1 MMGSTRCPSLLDSL
15 TMNHIMSLNLS
26 VPSIGC
32 NACIETITKAIQA
45 KDISAIVDGDPT
57 SKTIQVE
64 SQLPESKIRELI
76 AIAGHKV
83 A

>member
-1 MMGSTRCPSLLDSL
+1 
-15 TMNHIMSLNLS
+15 MSLKLS

-32 NACIETITKAIQA
+32 ASCIETITKAIQA
-45 KDISAIVDGDPT
+45 VDASAIVAGDAA
-57 SKTIQVE
+57 SKSLDIE

-83 A
+83 AN

>member
-1 MMGSTRCPSLLDSL
+1 MNL
-15 TMNHIMSLNLS
+15 TIS

-32 NACIETITKAIQA
+32 ASCIETITKAIQA
-45 KDISAIVDGDPT
+45 VDASAIVTGDST
-57 SKTIQVE
+57 TKSLDVE
-64 SQLPESKIRELI
+64 SQLTEVKIRELI

>member
-1 MMGSTRCPSLLDSL
+1 MNL
-15 TMNHIMSLNLS
+15 TLS

-32 NACIETITKAIQA
+32 ASCIETITKAIQSA
-45 KDISAIVDGDPT
+45 DASAIVTGDAAT
-57 SKTIQVE
+57 KSLDIE
-64 SQLPESKIRELI
+64 SQLTEVEIRQLI

>member
-1 MMGSTRCPSLLDSL
+1 
-15 TMNHIMSLNLS
+15 MSLKLS

-32 NACIETITKAIQA
+32 ASCIETITKTIQ
-45 KDISAIVDGDPT
+45 SVDTTATIAGDAT
-57 SKTIQVE
+57 SKSLDIE
-64 SQLPESKIRELI
+64 SQLPEVKIRELI

>member
-1 MMGSTRCPSLLDSL
+1 MNL
-15 TMNHIMSLNLS
+15 TLS

-32 NACIETITKAIQA
+32 ASCIETITKAIQA
-45 KDISAIVDGDPT
+45 VDASATVTGDAAT
-57 SKTIQVE
+57 KSLDVE
-64 SQLPESKIRELI
+64 SQLTEVKIRELI

>member
-1 MMGSTRCPSLLDSL
+1 
-15 TMNHIMSLNLS
+15 MSLKLS

-32 NACIETITKAIQA
+32 ASCIDTITKAIQSVDA
-45 KDISAIVDGDPT
+45 LAIISGDPIT
-57 SKTIQVE
+57 KSLDIE
-64 SQLPESKIRELI
+64 SQLSEIKIRELI

>member
-1 MMGSTRCPSLLDSL
+1 MNL
-15 TMNHIMSLNLS
+15 TLS

-32 NACIETITKAIQA
+32 ASCIETITKAIQA
-45 KDISAIVDGDPT
+45 VDASAIVTGDST
-57 SKTIQVE
+57 TKSLDVE
-64 SQLPESKIRELI
+64 SQLTEVKIRELI